1 MPALTQEQLAKRKRT
16 NGVILAVLAVCLLAM
31 GGVYLFAHDEAPKS
45 APQAAPATA
54 AATSPLTTVEAT
66 SPLTTAEVRAQV
78 ADLLREL
85 DVFRNT
91 SEFKECIYGC
101 GKGNPGTVWDVKRKA
116 LQERM
121 TPQLDVPVAL
131 KAAPGE
137 LWSLGMAYAKGKNEE
152 AREIR
157 AGIEK
162 ALAQ

>member
-16 NGVILAVLAVCLLAM
+16 NSAILAVLAVCLLAM

-54 AATSPLTTVEAT
+54 AAT

-101 GKGNPGTVWDVKRKA
+101 GKGNPGTAWDAKRKA

-131 KAAPGE
+131 KAAPGD
-137 LWSLGMAYAKGKNEE
+137 LWALGMAYAKGKDEE

-162 ALAQ
+162 ALAQSI

>member
-1 MPALTQEQLAKRKRT
+1 MPVLTPEQLAKRKRT
-16 NGVILAVLAVCLLAM
+16 NGIILTVLAVCVLAM

-45 APQAAPATA
+45 APQTAPATT
-54 AATSPLTTVEAT
+54 AATP
-66 SPLTTAEVRAQV
+66 PLTTAEVRAQV
-78 ADLLREL
+78 ADLLQEL

-101 GKGNPGTVWDVKRKA
+101 GKGNPGTAWDAKRKA

-137 LWSLGMAYAKGKNEE
+137 LWALGMAYAKGKTDE

-162 ALAQ
+162 ALAL